1 MIMKYRITD
10 ITNFVETSTCSTI
23 VEAARKL
30 EISQPALSESLKRL
44 ELDLGFIVFYRSRS
58 GIQLTSSGKV
68 FLAKA
73 QSLMQSID
81 NLEITN
87 DKENVFG
94 GRTITIGCHTTVAQY
109 SIPKALSYLK
119 KKAPDYKVELR
130 HDLSRNIQSEI
141 QRGNID
147 IGIIINPVEVPDLVI
162 QKLAIDT
169 VGVWGPGTKEYKVE
183 FDTIICNLNLFQT
196 QSILKK
202 WKNKPP
208 KIISTDSLELICKL
222 VDEKI
227 GYGILPERA
236 VALTGFNLKNFTSLP
251 SFKDEICLVYRPE
264 FGKSLFEKITI
275 SALKDAIEQFET

>member
-1 MIMKYRITD
+1 MKYRITD
-10 ITNFVETSTCSTI
+10 ITNFVEACTCSTI

-44 ELDLGFIVFYRSRS
+44 EKDLGYVVFYRSRL
-58 GIQLTSSGKV
+58 GIQLTASGKV
-68 FLAKA
+68 FLNKA
-73 QSLMQSID
+73 QILVQSID

-94 GRTITIGCHTTVAQY
+94 GRTITIGCHSTVAQY

-119 KKAPDYKVELR
+119 KKAPDYKIELR
-130 HDLSRNIQSEI
+130 HDLSRNIQTEI

-147 IGIIINPVEVPDLVI
+147 IGIIINPIEVPDLII
-162 QKLAIDT
+162 QKLAIDE
-169 VGVWGPGTKEYKVE
+169 VGVWAARSIKE

-236 VALTGFNLKNFTSLP
+236 VWLSGLNLKNLKSLP

-264 FGKSLFEKITI
+264 FGKSPFEKITI
-275 SALKDAIEQFET
+275 TALKDAIDHFKI